1 VIFSLFSIRIY
12 GYIFK
17 HLCKYNKQVAK
28 LSNIKLFD
36 NHIQDDIQDDG
47 LISIDSSFYKD
58 GLSFK
63 CTGCGG
69 CCQMDGEVWLD
80 SNEFLS
86 LTTKLGL
93 PAEDVLDIYVD
104 EIIAGW
110 VKLKNSAPTTI
121 AAASSNKDLLVSPNI
136 ATNDMIIEQCIFLEK
151 DTKRCTIY
159 ESRPVQCRTYPYW
172 PTIIAYA
179 DTWKNEAL
187 LPSANH
193 IDKDSVIQK
202 QWTFSGNSAYYLI

>member
-1 VIFSLFSIRIY
+1 
-12 GYIFK
+12 
-17 HLCKYNKQVAK
+17 
-28 LSNIKLFD
+28 
-36 NHIQDDIQDDG
+36 
-47 LISIDSSFYKD
+47 
-58 GLSFK
+58 
-63 CTGCGG
+63 
-69 CCQMDGEVWLD
+69 MDGEVCLD

-121 AAASSNKDLLVSPNI
+121 AAASANKDLLVSPNI

-172 PTIIAYA
+172 PTIIANA
-179 DTWKNEAL
+179 DTWKNEAV
-187 LPSANH
+187 LPSTNH
-193 IDKDSVIQK
+193 IDKDGVIQK
-202 QWTFSGNSAYYLI
+202 LWTFSGNSAYYLI